1 MDNLKTSNQLIYF
14 TNDILDST
22 IGLSIDAALKP
33 TMWFKERDEIITKSK
48 YKGKNVDTKFP
59 QYANVDKLVVQFWE
73 YTSPCMCASIR
84 NTHISIVT
92 LNNNTEHKATYKLHL
107 YRYVDSKVGYVEVVD
122 NYYSYFS

>member
-22 IGLSIDAALKP
+22 IGLSIDTALKP
-33 TMWFKERDEIITKSK
+33 TMWFKERDDIITKSK
-48 YKGKNVDTKFP
+48 YKGTNVDTTFP

-73 YTSPCMCASIR
+73 YTSPCMCASISS
-84 NTHISIVT
+84 TYISIIT
-92 LNNNTEHKATYKLHL
+92 LNNNTDHKATYKLHL
-107 YRYVDSKVGYVEVVD
+107 YRCVDSKVGYIEVD

>member
-33 TMWFKERDEIITKSK
+33 NMWFKERDEIITKSK
-48 YKGKNVDTKFP
+48 YKGKNVDTKFS
-59 QYANVDKLVVQFWE
+59 QYANVDKLVVKFWE
-73 YTSPCMCASIR
+73 YTSPCMCASIG
-84 NTHISIVT
+84 NTYISIVT

-107 YRYVDSKVGYVEVVD
+107 YRYVDSKIGYTEIG